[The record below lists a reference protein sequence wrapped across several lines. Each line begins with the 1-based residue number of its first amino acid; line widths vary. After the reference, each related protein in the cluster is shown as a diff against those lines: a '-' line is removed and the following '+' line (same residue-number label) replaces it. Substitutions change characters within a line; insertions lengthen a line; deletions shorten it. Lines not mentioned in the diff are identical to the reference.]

1 MSDDDL
7 PPLRFRPHL
16 VARPWGGT
24 ALQRLLQ
31 RSGDVGVTIGES
43 WELSDLPGHVSC
55 VAEGVH
61 AGTSLRTL
69 VERYPDQLL
78 GISEGRVRGDGR
90 FPLLVKF
97 LDVADRLSLQVHPND
112 DLARRREG
120 LSRGKSEAWW
130 VMEAQPE
137 AFVLLGSRDG
147 LALEEVRSDLESGRL
162 ERLTTR
168 QRLEA
173 GDLVR
178 LPAGTL
184 HAAGGGAVMLEIQD
198 TCDVTYRLHDWG
210 RVDSQGR
217 GRPLHLEAGLE
228 ALNLSHGGKGEHRSA
243 GLVRPGL
250 LADLGGFELWLHEEV
265 APGALSVAARDV
277 PVVVVVVDGNGCFS
291 GGNGGQFRR
300 GDVFLFPAGEG
311 SMIFLPG
318 AGELLRVVEA
328 RPSAD

>member
-1 MSDDDL
+1 MRDDDL

-16 VARPWGGT
+16 VERPWGGT

-31 RSGDVGVTIGES
+31 RSDEVGVAIGES
-43 WELSDLPGHVSC
+43 WELSDLPSHVSC
-55 VAEGVH
+55 VAGGVH

-78 GISEGRVRGDGR
+78 GRSEGRARGDGR

-97 LDVADRLSLQVHPND
+97 LDVADRLSLQVHPD
-112 DLARRREG
+112 DELARCREG

-147 LALEEVRSDLESGRL
+147 LALEEVRSDLQSGRL
-162 ERLTTR
+162 DRLTTR
-168 QRLEA
+168 HRLEA
-173 GDLVR
+173 GGLVC

-210 RVDSQGR
+210 RVDSQGK

-228 ALNLSHGGKGEHRSA
+228 ALDLSQGGKGGHRSA
-243 GLVRPGL
+243 GVVYPGL

-265 APGALSVAARDV
+265 APGAVSVAARAV
-277 PVVVVVVDGNGCFS
+277 PVVVVVVAGNGCLS
-291 GGNGGQFRR
+291 GKDGDRFRR

-311 SMIFLPG
+311 EMTLIAG
-318 AGELLRVVEA
+318 AGERLRVIEA